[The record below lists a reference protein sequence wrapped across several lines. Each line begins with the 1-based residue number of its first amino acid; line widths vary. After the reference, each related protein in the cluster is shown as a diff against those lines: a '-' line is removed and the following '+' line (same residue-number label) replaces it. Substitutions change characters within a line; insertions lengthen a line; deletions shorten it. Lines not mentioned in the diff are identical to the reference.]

1 MKSADPARPYVRAFY
16 RHNRGRFALAL
27 GLYALDQAGAL
38 YLAWLLGSVMDTIAA
53 RQMGPLAQNA
63 WRAAVFLPAM
73 IALELGWHRARAAFL
88 RRALTQYKALAFQK
102 LSEKSISAFTRENT
116 GRYLSVLTAD
126 VNTVEEKY
134 LCQQFDLIIQPI
146 AFAVTL
152 GLLVWYSPLL
162 TAVTGILCLLPFAAA
177 AMLGPGYARRERAV
191 SDRGEAFTGRLRD
204 LLAGF
209 AVIKSFQAEAQTG
222 QVFARENAALERTKA
237 GRRWWIGLL
246 NTLTSYA
253 GAAMQFGVFFLAA
266 WLAIRGTVTAGT
278 VIVFTQLSN
287 NLVISVRLIPQYR
300 ADRKAARGLIEKLA
314 AVTEEHAARRGAPIE
329 PVLRD
334 AIELTGLSFAY
345 EPGKPVLRDISMR
358 LEAGKKYA
366 LVGPSGSGKST
377 LLDLLMGTHD
387 GYAGSLTVDGRQMR
401 AIDPDSLY
409 DLESLIGQS
418 VFLFDDTVRQNITMF
433 RDFPGEAVD
442 SAVARAGLKELLAE
456 RGEDYRCGENGSG
469 LSGGERQR
477 VSIARALLR
486 GTPVLLLDEATAA
499 LDSQTARDVT
509 AAILDL
515 EGLTRLVVTHRLEAA
530 ELARYDEIFVLRGG
544 TLAEQ
549 GTFAQ
554 LMDRKGYFYSLYT
567 VANGFQG
574 S

>member
-1 MKSADPARPYVRAFY
+1 MRRRLDPARPYIRAFY
-16 RHNRGRFALAL
+16 DHNRGAFALAL

-38 YLAWLLGSVMDTIAA
+38 YLAWLLGAVMDTIAA
-53 RQMGPLAQNA
+53 GRMEPLAQNA
-63 WRAAVFLPAM
+63 WRAAVFIPTM

-102 LSEKSISAFTRENT
+102 LSEKSISAFTQENT

-134 LCQQFDLIIQPI
+134 LSQQFDLILQPA
-146 AFAVTL
+146 AFAAAL
-152 GLLVWYSPLL
+152 ALLLWYSPLL
-162 TAVTGILCLLPFAAA
+162 TGATGLLCLLPFAAA
-177 AMLGPGYARRERAV
+177 AALGPGMARRERAV
-191 SDRGEAFTGRLRD
+191 SDQGEAFVGRLRD

-209 AVIKSFQAEAQTG
+209 SVIKSFKAEAETG
-222 QVFARENAALERTKA
+222 QVFARANADLERTKA
-237 GRRWWIGLL
+237 GRRWWTGILSTVTG
-246 NTLTSYA
+246 YA

-266 WLAIRGTVTAGT
+266 WLAIRGSVTAGT

-287 NLVISVRLIPQYR
+287 SLMQAVQTVPRYR
-300 ADRKAARGLIEKLA
+300 ADRKAARVLIEKLA

-334 AIELTGLSFAY
+334 AIQLTGLSFAY
-345 EPGKPVLRDISMR
+345 EPGKPVLRDVSLR

-366 LVGPSGSGKST
+366 LVGASGSGKST
-377 LLDLLMGTHD
+377 LLDLLMGAHD
-387 GYAGSLTVDGRQMR
+387 GYGGSLTVDGRELR
-401 AIDPDSLY
+401 SIDPDSLY

-433 RDFPGEAVD
+433 RHWPGGAVD
-442 SAVARAGLKELLAE
+442 SAAARAGLGPLLAE
-456 RGEDYRCGENGSG
+456 RGGDYRCGENGSG

-477 VSIARALLR
+477 ISIARALLR

-499 LDSQTARDVT
+499 LDNETAYAVT
-509 AAILDL
+509 SAILDL
-515 EGLTRLVVTHRLEAA
+515 EGLTRLVATHRLEAA
-530 ELARYDEIFVLRGG
+530 LLERYDEIFVLRNG
-544 TLAEQ
+544 TVAER
-549 GTFAQ
+549 GDFAQ

-567 VANGFQG
+567 VSGG
-574 S
+574 